1 MRRKMHSQPIA
12 IEGVLIRPR
21 SGIEITQGQM
31 RLGKIVFEFDR
42 LLQTGFRLHV
52 FPRPP
57 QVCALRKQTRC
68 VMIFSAKG
76 KRGTHAG
83 WLVRGNH

>member
-1 MRRKMHSQPIA
+1 MYSKLIA
-12 IEGVLIRPR
+12 IECVLIRPR
-21 SGIEITQGQM
+21 SRIEITQGQM

-52 FPRPP
+52 LPRPP

-68 VMIFSAKG
+68 LMIFSARG
-76 KRGTHAG
+76 KRGIHAG